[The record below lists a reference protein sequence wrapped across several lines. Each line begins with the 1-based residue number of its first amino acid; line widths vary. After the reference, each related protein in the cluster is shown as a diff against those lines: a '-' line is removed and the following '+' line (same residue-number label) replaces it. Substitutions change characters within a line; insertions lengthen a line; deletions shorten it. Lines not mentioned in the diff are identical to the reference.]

1 MVTGD
6 KFRID
11 IWKTSRTF
19 DRYSKQYKVAL
30 KDDRVQDLGGM
41 INDNGFSTMIQNSG
55 RTGTF
60 SSFSNRNNDINIG
73 KLSNPKPKNKILVI
87 KIVFS

>member
-11 IWKTSRTF
+11 VWKTSRTF
-19 DRYSKQYKVAL
+19 DRYSKEYKVAL
-30 KDDRVQDLGGM
+30 KDDRVVDVGGM

-60 SSFSNRNNDINIG
+60 ASFTNRNNDINIG
-73 KLSNPKPKNKILVI
+73 KLGNVKPKNKILVI
-87 KIVFS
+87 SPLFS